1 MIQSG
6 LHGNMQSAAEMIAP
20 ATALV
25 ASNKSNGPKV
35 DNPGAGPGL
44 PLAGEIPRVQLAIC
58 WELRESGATSLVNQA
73 VKTRPVRTISRK
85 GRKRCFRNP
94 QRPYASHLDQ
104 EVKIWS
110 EPHGDM
116 RSTRAK
122 FLVG

>member
-44 PLAGEIPRVQLAIC
+44 PLAGAIPRVQLAIC
-58 WELRESGATSLVNQA
+58 WKLRCIRHYSPLREA
-73 VKTRPVRTISRK
+73 VT
-85 GRKRCFRNP
+85 
-94 QRPYASHLDQ
+94 
-104 EVKIWS
+104 
-110 EPHGDM
+110 M
-116 RSTRAK
+116 
-122 FLVG
+122 